1 MADDDTSK
9 TDPPAEPDKD
19 DAESKFWDKL
29 SDQMGKLIDAKFAA
43 RDEARKKAG
52 NTNPNPD
59 LGTNRTGAQPV
70 SLKSWIADIVY
81 GPKK

>member
-1 MADDDTSK
+1 MADDDTK
-9 TDPPAEPDKD
+9 TDPPAETDKD

-52 NTNPNPD
+52 NTNPPAD